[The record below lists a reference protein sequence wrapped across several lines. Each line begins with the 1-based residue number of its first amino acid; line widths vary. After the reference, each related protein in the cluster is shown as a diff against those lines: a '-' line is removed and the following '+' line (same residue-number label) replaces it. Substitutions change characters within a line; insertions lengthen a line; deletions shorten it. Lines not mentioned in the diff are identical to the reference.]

1 MANTQGVPMTDG
13 EEEYLKV
20 TEVASRLR
28 VSRFTVYKWI
38 REGRL
43 EGSNFGGVV
52 RISRAS
58 FDAFKEQARIKPSPG
73 NQTPTSVVA

>member
-1 MANTQGVPMTDG
+1 MAIMEGVPMANGD
-13 EEEYLKV
+13 EEYLKV
-20 TEVASRLR
+20 SEVASRLR

-38 REGRL
+38 REGKL

-58 FDAFKEQARIKPSPG
+58 FDAFKEQSRIKTSQG